1 MFGLHVFLVIMS
13 RSIPN
18 EIISHILRLLSSD
31 EDLKQCTNVCK
42 QWSYL
47 SLELLWYKPNFVNST
62 SWLAFFNVIQ
72 STQTSFSYT
81 SFIRRINLSP
91 LSNFVEDIH
100 IITLTACTRLERL
113 TLAGCSKLTDVG
125 LCALINHHG
134 IGAEL
139 VSIDL
144 SDVVQVTDTTVLK
157 VAFCCPNLQG
167 FNLSMSQEQQHITDA
182 SVVELA
188 KQCKNLK
195 RVQYLIIQD

>member
-1 MFGLHVFLVIMS
+1 MLK
-13 RSIPN
+13 SIPN
-18 EIISHILRLLSSD
+18 EIISHILKQLSSD
-31 EDLKQCTNVCK
+31 GDLVQCTHVCK

-47 SLELLWYKPNFVNST
+47 ASELLWYKPNFVNST
-62 SWLAFFNVIQ
+62 SWLAFFTVIQ
-72 STQTSFSYT
+72 STQNSFPYT

-91 LSNFVEDIH
+91 LSILVEDIH
-100 IITLTACTRLERL
+100 IITLNACTRLERL

-125 LCALINHHG
+125 LCALINHQQDHG

-144 SDVVQVTDTTVLK
+144 SDVNQITDITVLK

-167 FNLSMSQEQQHITDA
+167 FNLGMSQEQHSITDIG
-182 SVVELA
+182 VVELA

-195 RVQYLIIQD
+195 RVKYY